1 MRSQTQ
7 FMKEGN
13 YMKTWKKVTL
23 GTVAL
28 GSAALLAACGNSGS
42 SSSSSSKDIQWN
54 LTSPIQTLDSSLAT
68 DTYSNIIIGNTN
80 AGLTRV
86 DKDGKAQP
94 ELAKS
99 VDVSKDGLTYTF
111 HLRDGLKWSN
121 GDALTA
127 KDFVY
132 SWQRA
137 VDPATASEYGY
148 LLGPVKNANEIN
160 AGKADKSTLGVKATD
175 DTTFVVT
182 LAQPTPYF
190 EFLTANSVYFPLN
203 QKVVEKYG
211 KQYGT
216 SSEKMVYSGPYKFEK
231 SKGWNGSNQ
240 TFSIVKNDD

>member
-28 GSAALLAACGNSGS
+28 GSAALLARGNSGS

-132 SWQRA
+132 SWQRV
-137 VDPATASEYGY
+137 VDPAAYCSFFRIRI
-148 LLGPVKNANEIN
+148 PPWP
-160 AGKADKSTLGVKATD
+160 S
-175 DTTFVVT
+175 
-182 LAQPTPYF
+182 
-190 EFLTANSVYFPLN
+190 
-203 QKVVEKYG
+203 
-211 KQYGT
+211 
-216 SSEKMVYSGPYKFEK
+216 
-231 SKGWNGSNQ
+231 
-240 TFSIVKNDD
+240 

>member
-1 MRSQTQ
+1 
-7 FMKEGN
+7 
-13 YMKTWKKVTL
+13 MKTWKKVTL

-160 AGKADKSTLGVKATD
+160 GGKADKSILS
-175 DTTFVVT
+175 
-182 LAQPTPYF
+182 LI
-190 EFLTANSVYFPLN
+190 S
-203 QKVVEKYG
+203 
-211 KQYGT
+211 
-216 SSEKMVYSGPYKFEK
+216 
-231 SKGWNGSNQ
+231 
-240 TFSIVKNDD
+240 

>member
-1 MRSQTQ
+1 
-7 FMKEGN
+7 
-13 YMKTWKKVTL
+13 MKTWKKVTL

-160 AGKADKSTLGVKATD
+160 GGKADKSTLGVKATD
-175 DTTFVVT
+175 
-182 LAQPTPYF
+182 
-190 EFLTANSVYFPLN
+190 E
-203 QKVVEKYG
+203 
-211 KQYGT
+211 
-216 SSEKMVYSGPYKFEK
+216 
-231 SKGWNGSNQ
+231 SN
-240 TFSIVKNDD
+240 V

>member
-1 MRSQTQ
+1 M
-7 FMKEGN
+7 
-13 YMKTWKKVTL
+13 
-23 GTVAL
+23 
-28 GSAALLAACGNSGS
+28 
-42 SSSSSSKDIQWN
+42 
-54 LTSPIQTLDSSLAT
+54 DSSLAT

-160 AGKADKSTLGVKATD
+160 GGKADKSTLGVKATD
-175 DTTFVVT
+175 DKTFVVT

-190 EFLTANSVYFPLN
+190 EFLTANSVYYPLN

-240 TFSIVKNDD
+240 TFSIVKNDDYWDKSAVKTKEIDFQVVQDPKTSFNL